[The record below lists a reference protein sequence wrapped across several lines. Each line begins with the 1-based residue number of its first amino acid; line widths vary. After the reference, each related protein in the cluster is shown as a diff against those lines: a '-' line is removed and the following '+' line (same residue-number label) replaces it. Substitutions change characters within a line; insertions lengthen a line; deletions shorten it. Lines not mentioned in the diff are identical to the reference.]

1 MLKLLKRKKSKE
13 VNEEAVELKRQEA
26 LMNMQFLANIQPQG
40 GIHFK
45 DKYVNKGDGYEACIH
60 IWDFPTT
67 VNQLW
72 LERIM
77 SQYDVI
83 VVQDVATMDK
93 NEVVDAIN
101 KSMLEH
107 DVRFRSSK
115 DESQRMD
122 AQSSYQEMQ
131 SLYSQISEMGEVV
144 KIIQL
149 RLYVHGSTL
158 EKLEKKVHDV
168 QTELT
173 SHSFRGQIFLN
184 ETEWE
189 WKSIILPYDE
199 QQKLPNK
206 REGKGMP
213 AITLAAGLPYSFSD
227 LDDTNG
233 SYLGI
238 SSTGGNVLFDLF
250 YRDKKRRFYNG
261 VVVGKMGAGKST
273 LLKKLAFDN
282 ASRGNFIRGFDVTGE
297 FATLVGALN
306 GHSIALDGSQGII
319 NPLQI
324 FRTVDNS
331 REEDYDAKKDEQL
344 SFMQH
349 ISKVTTFYQFLSS
362 DYTGEEIEEFKRVLR
377 MFYEA
382 YSFDAKTDN
391 ITSRPAEEYPIFGDF
406 LVFVQDL
413 LYEDIATS
421 QIRAELSAGRTKR
434 LEKIMLVIENLVST
448 YAYLFNGHTTIPDF
462 TNEQIIFFSIRNLT
476 SLEKSVFNAQMFNA
490 LNMIWDN
497 LIQLG
502 VPQMKRVYEDPNF
515 HEDDVIR
522 LLVLIDEAHRMV
534 NADNMLA
541 VQFLT
546 DFAREARK
554 YFGGLLLASQSIR
567 DFVPDH
573 ADTETVSKIRTL
585 FELTQYKFIMQ
596 QDVNTIEALSRIF
609 ENEMSGSELQRIPQ
623 FEQGDC
629 LLSISGVQNIMLS
642 VEASQEELKLFTGG
656 L

>member
-1 MLKLLKRKKSKE
+1 MVRLFRKKKSTEE
-13 VNEEAVELKRQEA
+13 VEVKKNEQLMSLK
-26 LMNMQFLANIQPQG
+26 FLAKIQPQG
-40 GIHFK
+40 GVSFK
-45 DKYVNKGDGYEACIH
+45 DKYIQKGDGYEACIH
-60 IWDFPTT
+60 VWQYPTI

-72 LERIM
+72 LAHVM
-77 SQYDVI
+77 SMSDVT
-83 VVQDVATMDK
+83 VVKDVSTMDK
-93 NEVVDAIN
+93 NEVVAAID
-101 KSMLEH
+101 KSIVEH
-107 DVRFRSSK
+107 EVRFRSSK
-115 DESQRMD
+115 DESKRSD
-122 AQSSYQEMQ
+122 AESSYQEMK
-131 SLYSQISEMGEVV
+131 SLYDQISKMGEVV
-144 KIIQL
+144 KVIHV
-149 RLYVHGSTL
+149 RLYVHDPDKD
-158 EKLEKKVHDV
+158 ELEKKINAV

-173 SHSFRGQIFLN
+173 SHSIRGQVFLN
-184 ETEWE
+184 ESEWE
-189 WKSIILPYDE
+189 WKSMFLNYDE
-199 QQKLPNK
+199 QQKLPNA

-213 AITLAAGLPYSFSD
+213 ALTLGASLPYNYSY
-227 LDDTNG
+227 LDDDNG
-233 SYLGI
+233 SYLGQ

-250 YRDKKRRFYNG
+250 YRDRKRRFYNG

-297 FATLVGALN
+297 FTTLVKELK
-306 GHSIALDGSQGII
+306 GHSIALDGSQGVI

-331 REEDYDAKKDEQL
+331 NEKEYNPVTDHLKDEQL

-349 ISKVTTFYQFLSS
+349 ISKVTTFYQYLSE

-377 MFYEA
+377 MFYEI
-382 YSFDAKTDN
+382 YGF
-391 ITSRPAEEYPIFGDF
+391 TSESKDVTTRPSSEYPIFSDF
-406 LVFVQDL
+406 FSFLQKM
-413 LYEDIATS
+413 LYEDVEKEI
-421 QIRAELSAGRTKR
+421 IREELSHGRTKR
-434 LEKIMLVIENLVST
+434 LEKIMLVIENLVKT
-448 YAYLFNGHTTIPDF
+448 YSHLFNGHTTIPDF

-476 SLEKSVFNAQMFNA
+476 SLEKRIFNAQMFNA

-497 LIQLG
+497 LIQIG
-502 VPQMKRVYEDPNF
+502 SPQMKRIYEDKDF
-515 HEDDVIR
+515 QEEDVKR

-541 VQFLT
+541 VSFLT

-567 DFVPDH
+567 DFVPEH

-596 QDVNTIEALSRIF
+596 QDVNTIEALAKIF
-609 ENEMSGSELQRIPQ
+609 ENEMSVSELEQIPQ

-629 LLSISGVQNIMLS
+629 LLSISGVQNIVLEI
-642 VEASQEELKLFTGG
+642 EASQEELALFTGG

>member
-1 MLKLLKRKKSKE
+1 MLKLLKRKKSNE
-13 VNEEAVELKRQEA
+13 VNEEVAELKRQEA
-26 LMNMQFLANIQPQG
+26 LMNVRFLADIQPQG

-107 DVRFRSSK
+107 DVRYRSSK

-144 KIIQL
+144 KMIQL
-149 RLYVHGSTL
+149 RLYVHGATL
-158 EKLEKKVHDV
+158 EQLEKKVNDV

-189 WKSIILPYDE
+189 WRSIFLPYDE

-233 SYLGI
+233 SYLGV

-297 FATLVGALN
+297 FATLVGALD

-331 REEDYDAKKDEQL
+331 REKDYDAKKDEQL

-349 ISKVTTFYQFLSS
+349 ISKVTTFYQFLSN

-382 YSFDAKTDN
+382 YGFDAKADN
-391 ITSRPAEEYPIFGDF
+391 ITSRQAEEYPIFGDF
-406 LVFVQDL
+406 LVFIQEL
-413 LYEDIATS
+413 LYEDMVTS
-421 QIRAELSAGRTKR
+421 KIRAELSAGRTKR
-434 LEKIMLVIENLVST
+434 LEKIILVIENLVST

-515 HEDDVIR
+515 HEDDVVR

-629 LLSISGVQNIMLS
+629 LLSISGVENIMLS